1 MLFNSFE
8 FLIFFPVVT
17 LLFYLFPAKLR
28 WLLLLISS
36 CIFYCYF
43 IPAYLLILVFT
54 ILVDYAAGIQI
65 ERTNRKKFWLI
76 CSIIANIGILS
87 VFKYY
92 NFFIDNINA
101 ATNSKWP
108 LLNIILPI
116 GLSFHTFQALSYT
129 IEVYRGNYKA
139 EKHLGYYALYV
150 LFYPQLVAGP
160 IERPQNVIP
169 QLKSNIVFDPQ
180 NLLEG
185 LRLMTWGFFKKLV
198 IADKAA
204 LYVAIVYNHPE
215 RYCSW
220 NVMIA
225 IFLFSLQIYCDF
237 SGYTDIA
244 RGAAR
249 TMGYNLMINFNRP
262 FFAANM
268 REFWHRWHISLS
280 TWFRDYVYIP
290 LGGSRGTTFQTTIAL
305 LVVFALSGLWHGAGW
320 NFIIWGLLNGVY
332 VIVAFLLFKKRS
344 SGKNMPGIFFTNIIV
359 AYTFVFFR
367 NDSVNNALAII
378 RSSLDFSSSIPFQF
392 GIRSYYREPGIG
404 NISMI
409 VLLFYIVF
417 MFFYEYKTSPSLAEM
432 NKLTKADTAWF
443 VFTVASIVLF
453 GVFTKETF
461 IYFQF

>member
-17 LLFYLFPAKLR
+17 LLFYLLPAKLR
-28 WLLLLISS
+28 WLLLLIAS

-43 IPAYLLILVFT
+43 IPAYLLILIFT
-54 ILVDYAAGIQI
+54 ILIDYAAGIQI
-65 ERTNRKKFWLI
+65 ERTNRKKFWLT

-92 NFFIDNINA
+92 NFFVGNINA
-101 ATNSKWP
+101 ASNSNWP

-160 IERPQNVIP
+160 IERPQNVLP
-169 QLKSNIVFDPQ
+169 QLKSTIVFDPQ
-180 NLLEG
+180 NLLDG

-198 IADKAA
+198 IADKVA

-215 RYCSW
+215 RYNSC
-220 NVMIA
+220 NIMMA

-262 FFAANM
+262 FFASNI

-290 LGGSRGTTFQTTIAL
+290 LGGSRGTIFQTITAL
-305 LVVFALSGLWHGAGW
+305 LVVFALSGFWHGAGW
-320 NFIIWGLLNGVY
+320 NFIIWGLLHGVF
-332 VIVAFLLFKKRS
+332 VIVAFLFFKKKS
-344 SGKNMPGIFFTNIIV
+344 AEKNMPGILFTNILV
-359 AYTFVFFR
+359 AYAFVFFR
-367 NDSVNNALAII
+367 NSSVSKAITII
-378 RSSLDFSSSIPFQF
+378 RSSLDFSSAIPFQF
-392 GIRSYYREPGIG
+392 GFRSYYGETGIG
-404 NISMI
+404 NISMML
-409 VLLFYIVF
+409 LLFYIVF
-417 MFFYEYKTSPSLAEM
+417 MFFYEYKTSPSLTEM

-443 VFTVASIVLF
+443 VFTVASIILF